1 MANFDINPHVIRQ
14 LGKELVSDS
23 ITALLE
29 LIKNSYDADATYVN
43 VDIDTTAQIKGED
56 GSITTG
62 SITIEDDGFGMDE
75 KTILKSWLIIS
86 YSNKRPNTDGIKKK
100 TPKGRTPL
108 GDKGLGRLSTQK
120 LADTCEIYSK
130 KENALPVHVYFD
142 WREFDKAET
151 LSKVKVEFDN
161 IDFCASKKQGTKIVL
176 HNITDSDSWQG
187 ENLERFKGMLS
198 QLISP
203 FENNRPFNVFL
214 TINGENINL
223 VGEYQ
228 KIKELTISD
237 IDFNYKNREV
247 SILVSIDIRKLIGQ
261 TYDEYVKYIIP
272 DQGKHFLEYFLRQKK
287 ASSFLRGGKWLL
299 YKQCFKLDELKAVS
313 LFEDVAADPGDF
325 EGKIMEYSFNSKGY
339 EKWSDIYKNFT
350 EYKTFI
356 QNQIGVK
363 IFRNGFA
370 VRPYGLTDKDW
381 LSMGSAQTSG
391 SSYYGLRPGNVVGYV
406 AIDEGINRNLKD
418 KTDREGLIDNEY
430 SRNFMIICGEVVNRV
445 NECFEILRRSY
456 NDYKKSLSQENT
468 KIQTLTDAYKLI
480 ESTGTT
486 SARIAQEYKSVVKN
500 ITNVQRHLET
510 VLSGKNENLFQQD
523 PAVMSVV
530 EEVSK
535 LLQDSKD
542 ILTKAQD
549 VLTESQGL
557 NEALVLIKPK
567 IETLQEQLDT
577 FSELASLGLVSEMVS
592 HDLGGITR
600 RLLNKNIELEKILKN
615 NSEITRETLYS
626 TISLIKSIA
635 TAIQSQ
641 IKHLDSSM
649 KYQREQT
656 EVFSVSEV
664 IRNDELNYY
673 NSKFEQQDIR
683 PSIEIVKDFDI
694 QMNKGKFIQIFDNLI
709 NNSIYWLQD
718 IDSPSI
724 TVTVDKPWIYFEDNG
739 HGIDP
744 TVETTLFEPF
754 VTRKPRTKGRGL
766 GLFIIRQ
773 LLDTYGCEIILSD
786 ERNNEGRLYKFA
798 ILFSSIIK

>member
-29 LIKNSYDADATYVN
+29 LIKNSYDADATYVKVN
-43 VDIDTTAQIKGED
+43 IDTTYQESKKD

-62 SITIEDDGFGMDE
+62 SITIEDDGFGMNE
-75 KTILKSWLIIS
+75 KTILKSWLVIS
-86 YSNKRPNTDGIKKK
+86 YSNKRPNANGVKQK
-100 TPKGRTPL
+100 TPRGRTPL

-130 KENALPVHVYFD
+130 QGNAQPVHVSFD

-151 LSKVKVEFDN
+151 LSKVKVEFDHV
-161 IDFCASKKQGTKIVL
+161 DFCPIKKQGTRIVL
-176 HNITDSDSWQG
+176 QNITDSDSWQG
-187 ENLERFKGMLS
+187 ENLERFKGLLS

-203 FENNRPFNVFL
+203 YEKNRPFNVFL

-228 KIKELTISD
+228 RIKDLTISD
-237 IDFNYKNREV
+237 IEFNYKNRSV
-247 SILVSIDIRKLIGQ
+247 SIQVSIDIRKLIGQ
-261 TYDEYVKYIIP
+261 TYDDYVKYIIP

-287 ASSFLRGGKWLL
+287 ASSFSRGGKWLL
-299 YKQCFKLDELKAVS
+299 YGQSFRLDELKSVS
-313 LFEDVAADPGDF
+313 LFEDVIADPGNFD
-325 EGKIMEYSFNSKGY
+325 GKIMEYSFNTKGY
-339 EKWSDIYKNFT
+339 ETWSDVYKNFT

-391 SSYYGLRPGNVVGYV
+391 SSYYGLRPGNVVGYI
-406 AIDEGINRNLKD
+406 AIDEGINQNLKD

-430 SRNFMIICGEVVNRV
+430 SRNFMIICGEVINRV

-456 NDYKKSLSQENT
+456 NDYKKTLSQENT
-468 KIQTLTDAYKLI
+468 KIQTLTEAYKLI

-486 SARIAQEYKSVVKN
+486 SIKIAQEYKTVVNN
-500 ITNVQRHLET
+500 ITNVQKHLDT
-510 VLSGKNENLFQQD
+510 VLSGKTENLFQQD
-523 PAVMSVV
+523 PAIMSVV

-535 LLQDSKD
+535 LLQNSKY
-542 ILTKAQD
+542 ILTQAQD
-549 VLTESQGL
+549 VLVESQGL

-567 IETLQEQLDT
+567 IEALQEQLDT

-600 RLLNKNIELEKILKN
+600 RLLNKNTELEKILKN

-649 KYQREQT
+649 KYQREQSDI
-656 EVFSVSEV
+656 FSVAEA
-664 IRNDELNYY
+664 IKNEELDYY
-673 NSKFEQQDIR
+673 NSKFEQHNIQS
-683 PSIEIVKDFDI
+683 SIEIVKDFDI

-718 IDSPSI
+718 INSPLIKI
-724 TVTVDKPWIYFEDNG
+724 TIDKPWIYFEDNG
-739 HGIDP
+739 LGIDP

-773 LLDTYGCEIILSD
+773 LLDAYGCEIILED
-786 ERNNEGRLYKFA
+786 KRNREGRLYKFA